1 MRRLLILLVAL
12 AAASVLLSQAE
23 AAQQPGDVVPGRYIV
38 VLEPAAS
45 PVAVAADHGLAR
57 VRTYQAALNGFAA
70 IIPAQALSGIARDPR
85 VAFVEPDRA
94 YTVADQT
101 IPTGI
106 DRIEADKIHTSMG
119 QPVTVDKDVAI
130 IDTGINSHDD
140 LILAGGINL
149 VGGPAANYNDGY
161 GHGTHVA
168 GTVGALDNGL
178 GVVGVAPGASVWAV
192 KVCNNGGICLSSNMI
207 AGLEWVAERKLE
219 AHDGDDDPGIDF
231 AAANMSL
238 GTSEDAELCTSAT
251 GDSLH
256 LAVCGLV
263 DSGVP
268 LALAAGNESAE
279 KRAYPEAIAVSAIA
293 DFDGKGGGAAA
304 PTCRSD
310 GDDTLADFS
319 NYGPEVDI
327 AAPGVCILSTSS
339 GGGYALGSGT
349 SMAAPHVAGAIALY
363 LEANGLA
370 PAGDRSGAEAIRAA
384 IIGAA
389 LPQGDPCGYTN
400 EHASQGSDE
409 PLLFVNA
416 SAFGGDDTCDVA
428 EQLDHDVA
436 VTAVSAPS
444 SVTVGDTVPIDV
456 TVENQGASEETFDVT
471 LTDTTDNFLI
481 GDQSVT
487 LAVGEAKTITFSWD
501 TTGVALGDHVLQA
514 EAVLSM
520 STDEDPADNTKT
532 ALVAVEE
539 PGESEKCPPGWERK
553 GWC

>member
-45 PVAVAADHGLAR
+45 PAAVAADHGLAR
-57 VRTYQAALNGFAA
+57 MHTYQAALNGFAA

-140 LILAGGINL
+140 LIVAGGINFA
-149 VGGPAANYNDGY
+149 VGSPTNYRDGY

-168 GTVGALDNGL
+168 GTVGALDNGV
-178 GVVGVAPGASVWAV
+178 GVVGVAPGARVWAV
-192 KVCNNGGICLSSNMI
+192 RVCNNRGICRTSNMI
-207 AGLEWVAERKLE
+207 AGLDWVTERKNE
-219 AHDGDDDPGIDF
+219 GGIDF
-231 AAANMSL
+231 AAANMSI
-238 GTSEDAELCTSAT
+238 GTSEDADPCGDAT
-251 GDSLH
+251 QDSLH

-263 DSGVP
+263 NSGVP
-268 LALAAGNESAE
+268 LALAAGNESRV
-279 KRAYPEAIAVSAIA
+279 KRAYPEAMAVSAIA
-293 DFDGKGGGAAA
+293 DFDGKGGGAAE

-310 GDDTLADFS
+310 GDDTLANFS

-339 GGGYALGSGT
+339 SGGWAYGSGT

-370 PAGDRSGAEAIRAA
+370 PAGDGDEAKAIGDA

-389 LPQGDPCGYTN
+389 LLQGHLCGYTN
-400 EHASQGSDE
+400 EHAGQGSDE

-416 SAFGGDDTCDVA
+416 IALGGNGWCDVG
-428 EQLDHDVA
+428 EQLAHDVA
-436 VTAVSAPS
+436 VTVVSAPS
-444 SVTVGDTVPIDV
+444 SVTVGDTVSIDV
-456 TVENQGASEETFDVT
+456 TVENQGTSEETFDVT
-471 LTDTTDNFLI
+471 LTDTTDGLLI
-481 GDQSVT
+481 GEQSVT
-487 LAVGEAKTITFSWD
+487 LDPGAFTTVSISWD

-514 EAVLSM
+514 EAVLS
-520 STDEDPADNTKT
+520 TDGDPADNTKT

-539 PGESEKCPPGWERK
+539 PGEEPGEPEKCPPGWERK
-553 GWC
+553 GWCQT